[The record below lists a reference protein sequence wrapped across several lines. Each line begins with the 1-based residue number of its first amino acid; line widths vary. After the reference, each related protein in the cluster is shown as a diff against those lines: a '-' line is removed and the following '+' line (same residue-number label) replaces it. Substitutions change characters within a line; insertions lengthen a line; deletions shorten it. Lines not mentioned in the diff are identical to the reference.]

1 MTASGIMLGTV
12 QFGLAYGIANI
23 HGKPS
28 FETVCDIVETACD
41 GGVRALDT
49 AAAYG
54 DSEAV
59 LGRALARL
67 GLRDKLEVVSK
78 IPPIEAETDAQAAA
92 FIERTLAASLRNLG
106 LERLSACLLHRE
118 DDLRF
123 LPLLEAMVGKG
134 LIGEAG
140 VSLDTARF
148 IREGVTARCVQLPC
162 NILDRRFDRFWP
174 LARARGTRVFTRS
187 VYLQGLL
194 LMPEDKIRP
203 SLAAVV
209 SVRRKLA
216 DIARDAGLTLAEL
229 CMRFALSNPDI
240 SSVLVGVDTR
250 TWRPF
255 AWKLDPLSGAREKME
270 GAVYH
275 ASPDGRW
282 LVSANMTTMRR
293 TQPGYG
299 VCIPLD
305 AMRQN
310 VGPSEDD
317 GFYLTDTATGRTR
330 LLASTADILA
340 KADPPVRIDNP
351 ARQEIYGFH
360 SKFNP
365 QCDRLMLSLRW
376 FPTAGEP
383 RWNLFQYDHA
393 AVRFAWMTTGLDGG
407 AFACAVGPEQWEKGG
422 HHATWFPD
430 GKRISMNLNID
441 RDGLRFVQVDA
452 DGGDLH
458 KMLDATPGSGHPTV
472 HSDGRHLLTDA
483 YKGERVA
490 FGDGTIP
497 LRWIDLASGRE
508 KVVARINV
516 DTGCADGVLRVDPH
530 PAWDRTWRY
539 VTFNGFVGG
548 TRRVFIADMRS
559 LLV

>member
-1 MTASGIMLGTV
+1 M
-12 QFGLAYGIANI
+12 
-23 HGKPS
+23 
-28 FETVCDIVETACD
+28 
-41 GGVRALDT
+41 
-49 AAAYG
+49 
-54 DSEAV
+54 

-67 GLRDKLEVVSK
+67 GLRGKLEVVGK

-92 FIERTLAASLRNLG
+92 FIESTLAASLRHLG

-162 NILDRRFDRFWP
+162 NILGRRFDRFWP

-240 SSVLVGVDTR
+240 SSVLVGVDTAEQLR
-250 TWRPF
+250 ENLR
-255 AWKLDPLSGAREKME
+255 AAASGPLSADLLAQVNA
-270 GAVYH
+270 AVPEFPE
-275 ASPDGRW
+275 AIVRPALW

-340 KADPPVRIDNP
+340 KADPPVRIDDP

-490 FGDGTIP
+490 FGDGTVP
-497 LRWIDLASGRE
+497 LRWVDLASGRE
-508 KVVARINV
+508 EVVARVNV